1 MDTVPTVHEVD
12 AMRAVIDE
20 IVGDVQSFNVERALE
35 MLQALQGMASHLR
48 QAIGAVE
55 THLCDVLESPR
66 EFNGK
71 LYEIKNAGKWRPD
84 HDEIKQRVRAASS
97 LDAATGELLD
107 RQMAVEIAVD
117 IMYDLFVSPST
128 MPKTGGLERLG
139 LDKPDV
145 ADFERQGKRVAAT
158 DVR

>member
-1 MDTVPTVHEVD
+1 MDTVPTVHEIE
-12 AMRAVIDE
+12 AMRSVVDD
-20 IVGDVQSFNVERALE
+20 IVGDVESFDVERALE

-84 HDEIKQRVRAASS
+84 HDEIKNRVRAASAVN
-97 LDAATGELLD
+97 AATGELID
-107 RQMAVEIAVD
+107 RQTAVETAVD

-145 ADFERQGKRVAAT
+145 ADFERQGKRVSIL